1 MVGNG
6 STDDAKEVTM
16 TGKKLEEL
24 KERIC
29 DEYCKFPDNY
39 ALLYGDTDAA
49 QEALEERAC
58 KECPLNEMED
68 K

>member
-1 MVGNG
+1 
-6 STDDAKEVTM
+6 M